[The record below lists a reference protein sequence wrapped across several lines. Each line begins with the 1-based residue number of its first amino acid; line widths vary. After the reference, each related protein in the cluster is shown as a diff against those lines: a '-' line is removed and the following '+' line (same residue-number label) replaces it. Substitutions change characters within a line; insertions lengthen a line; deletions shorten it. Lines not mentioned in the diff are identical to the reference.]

1 MLIVTLYKER
11 RILKH
16 KELVLTKEYYKINWL
31 SERNSKDSNK
41 KSDSSVVHFPDDLLE
56 FLFLW
61 FVCSLFC
68 FFPLVWYDFTCVL
81 ALVSCSLV
89 FSWVSSLV
97 SVTYSILC
105 RNFNRSPASDS
116 QMMKGHIPPTNLSK
130 SSFFYWIKI

>member
-68 FFPLVWYDFTCVL
+68 CFPLV
-81 ALVSCSLV
+81 
-89 FSWVSSLV
+89 
-97 SVTYSILC
+97 
-105 RNFNRSPASDS
+105 
-116 QMMKGHIPPTNLSK
+116 
-130 SSFFYWIKI
+130 